1 MRSGSHCVSGVYRL
15 QKSVRFFF
23 FLERKRMA
31 EVFICDFPHITL
43 EEKVVLVTHLASV
56 SI

>member
-1 MRSGSHCVSGVYRL
+1 M
-15 QKSVRFFF
+15 SVEFIDSRNQSDFVF

-31 EVFICDFPHITL
+31 EVFLCDFPHITL
-43 EEKVVLVTHLASV
+43 EEEVVLVTHLASV